1 MNLTGA
7 KTFVIFGHFLFIKL
21 AVTFLGV
28 NGGTTNLLKNL
39 YTCLK
44 KAPISMNSG

>member
-7 KTFVIFGHFLFIKL
+7 KAFVIFGHFLFFKW

-39 YTCLK
+39 HICL
-44 KAPISMNSG
+44 